1 MKRTV
6 ADWKLKH
13 AESVKQ
19 FVRSGG
25 SDMLAVADFVNSAS
39 HKTSVDRRDDRR
51 DSLLGSGDRGDGS
64 IAATLCQNVCN
75 FIVVVVVVVVVSSDA
90 RSTSGYAELRLLL
103 IQKCRLLL
111 SVTVCVS
118 IVAVEHW

>member
-1 MKRTV
+1 
-6 ADWKLKH
+6 
-13 AESVKQ
+13 
-19 FVRSGG
+19 
-25 SDMLAVADFVNSAS
+25 MLAVAA
-39 HKTSVDRRDDRR
+39 
-51 DSLLGSGDRGDGS
+51 LGSKRSSFSSRAPRAQRANHPFYADDGDGS

>member
-1 MKRTV
+1 MCAAMKRTV

-51 DSLLGSGDRGDGS
+51 DSLLGSGDRYV
-64 IAATLCQNVCN
+64 LCLSFRRYC
-75 FIVVVVVVVVVSSDA
+75 A
-90 RSTSGYAELRLLL
+90 RPGKRQARADY
-103 IQKCRLLL
+103 
-111 SVTVCVS
+111 SVFG
-118 IVAVEHW
+118 